1 MYRIKGSD
9 QKEYGPITADQVRQW
24 IQENRL
30 NRFSLAEKDGEPGW
44 KPLGQFAEF
53 ADLFPAQP
61 AGTAPAIPT
70 GYSPVAGGFADP
82 QVAAAK
88 VKAPGILFV
97 VFGVLGLLLTIAGP
111 FLKPFYVDM
120 MMNFFRSMNIP
131 LDANA
136 QAQMEAAR
144 NAGLGAGDIFGL
156 VLGFTVNV
164 LILIGGLKMM
174 KLQAWGLALTAAI
187 LVMLPCGSFCCC
199 LGLPLGIWAV
209 ILLNKPE
216 VKGAF
221 R

>member
-9 QKEYGPITADQVRQW
+9 QKEYGPITAEQVRQW

-30 NRFSLAEKDGEPGW
+30 NRFSVAEKDGEPGW

-61 AGTAPAIPT
+61 AGMPTPVSAGYAPVVGAL
-70 GYSPVAGGFADP
+70 ADP
-82 QVAAAK
+82 QAAAAK
-88 VKAPGILFV
+88 VKAPAILFV
-97 VFGVLGLLLTIAGP
+97 VFAVLGLLMTIAGP
-111 FLKPFYVDM
+111 FLKPFYIDM
-120 MMNFFRSMNIP
+120 FENFFRSMGMLN
-131 LDANA
+131 AEA
-136 QAQMEAAR
+136 QAQMDAAR

-156 VLGFTVNV
+156 VLGLTVNS
-164 LILIGGLKMM
+164 LILIGGVKMM
-174 KLQAWGLALTAAI
+174 KLQTWGLALTAAI

-199 LGLPLGIWAV
+199 LGLPLGIWAI